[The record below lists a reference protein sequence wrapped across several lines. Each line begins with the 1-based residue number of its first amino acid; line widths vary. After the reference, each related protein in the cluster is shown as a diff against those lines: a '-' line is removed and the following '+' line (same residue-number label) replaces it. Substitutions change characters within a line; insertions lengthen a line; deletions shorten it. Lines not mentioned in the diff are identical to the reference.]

1 MGAKEQG
8 KQDRCIRNLG
18 GGVTMTREETK
29 KILMM
34 IQAAY
39 PNFNPPD
46 KTITVNTWFLM
57 LGDVEYLAVQNA
69 LKAYITTNTSG
80 FAPSIGQLL
89 DKLHTIQK
97 PQELNEMEAW
107 ALVSKALRNGY
118 YGAVEE
124 FNKLPPL
131 VQKAVGSLDNLRNW
145 SQTDENSIENVVQSN
160 FMRTY
165 RAMVQR
171 ENEIQKMPAD
181 VRTLIEDVN
190 KTSYSAQIGIKNRE
204 TIKLLS
210 EDNKSQNKANKCVP
224 MPKEIKERIEQM
236 KR

>member
-1 MGAKEQG
+1 
-8 KQDRCIRNLG
+8 
-18 GGVTMTREETK
+18 MTREETK

-34 IQAAY
+34 VQASY

-46 KTITVNTWFLM
+46 KTVTINTWFL
-57 LGDVEYLAVQNA
+57 LLKDNEYLAIEQA
-69 LKAYITTNTSG
+69 LRTYITTDTSG

-89 DKLHTIQK
+89 DKLHTIQS

-107 ALVSKALRNGY
+107 SLVSKALRNGY

-131 VQKAVGSLDNLRNW
+131 VQKAVGSPDNLRNW
-145 SQTDENSIENVVQSN
+145 SQTDTNSIENVVQSN
-160 FMRTY
+160 FMRSY
-165 RAMVQR
+165 RLVVNR
-171 ENEIQKMPAD
+171 ENELKKMPAD
-181 VRTLIEDVN
+181 VQALIEDVN
-190 KTSYSAQIGIKNRE
+190 KTSYSTQIGMKNRE
-204 TIKLLS
+204 TIKLSL